1 MGIQL
6 TLTFVLDNTVVFV
19 EYANILAA
27 CISMHDTKEGK
38 RYAILPHL
46 FAQLWVT
53 HFKRSLLNWSS
64 LKEHWQHGK

>member
-1 MGIQL
+1 MALEGKKSCGDSAY

-27 CISMHDTKEGK
+27 CISRSMTQRKENDMPF
-38 RYAILPHL
+38 YPL

-53 HFKRSLLNWSS
+53 HFKG
-64 LKEHWQHGK
+64 HC